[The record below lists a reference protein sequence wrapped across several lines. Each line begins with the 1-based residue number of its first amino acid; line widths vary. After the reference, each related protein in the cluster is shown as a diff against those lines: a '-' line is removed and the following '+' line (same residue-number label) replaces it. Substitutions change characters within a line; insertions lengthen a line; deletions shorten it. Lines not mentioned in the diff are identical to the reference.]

1 MLRTMRHLVEII
13 TTSQNLWE
21 ISALIIIMNYRN
33 EHNFGKKCLNYSLR
47 ENRHTCKF
55 PLKQAAQIPAP
66 LGQQLGKPSFGRAD
80 RLNELPCC
88 VSGHV
93 VT

>member
-33 EHNFGKKCLNYSLR
+33 EHNLGKKCLNCSLR

-66 LGQQLGKPSFGRAD
+66 LGQQQSRQAAGMNCHAVLVAM
-80 RLNELPCC
+80 
-88 VSGHV
+88 
-93 VT
+93 